1 VSPRGFFLALEGVE
15 GAGKT
20 TQARLLVEWLASEGV
35 PHRSA
40 REPGG
45 TPVGEAIRRVL
56 LDAPDLAVPAETEL
70 LLMLAARAAYV
81 RDVVRPALARG
92 EVMISDRFEL
102 STFAYQGLARGL
114 GLDWVRALNAFATGG
129 LSPDLTVIF
138 DVSVSEGRQ
147 RQSAAG
153 KARDRMEREDS
164 VFQEA
169 VGRAYRELAATEPA
183 VFLLDGAGSEDEV
196 QARLRHLL
204 ASRLPEPF
212 HSGRG

>member
-1 VSPRGFFLALEGVE
+1 MSARGFFVALEGVE

-20 TQARLLVEWLASEGV
+20 TQARLLGEWLSNEGI
-35 PHRSA
+35 PHRVA

-56 LDAPDLAVPAETEL
+56 LDAPDVEVPAETEL

-81 RDVVRPALARG
+81 RDVVRPVLARG

-114 GLDWVRALNAFATGG
+114 GLDRVRALNAFATGG
-129 LSPDLTVIF
+129 LSPDLTVVF
-138 DVSVSEGRQ
+138 DVSVTEGRE
-147 RQSAAG
+147 RQGTAG
-153 KARDRMEREDS
+153 KVHDRMEREDAD
-164 VFQEA
+164 FQQA
-169 VGRAYRELAATEPA
+169 VGRAYRQLAANEEA
-183 VFLLDGAGSEDEV
+183 VVLLDGAGSEDEV

-212 HSGRG
+212 HSARG

>member
-1 VSPRGFFLALEGVE
+1 MSARGFFVALEGVE

-20 TQARLLVEWLASEGV
+20 TQARLLGEWLSNEGI
-35 PHRSA
+35 PHRVA

-56 LDAPDLAVPAETEL
+56 LDAPDVEVPAETEL

-81 RDVVRPALARG
+81 RDVVRPVLERG

-114 GLDWVRALNAFATGG
+114 GLDRVRALNAFATGG
-129 LSPDLTVIF
+129 LSPDLTVVF
-138 DVSVSEGRQ
+138 DVSVTEGSERQ
-147 RQSAAG
+147 GAAG
-153 KARDRMEREDS
+153 KAHDRMEREDAD
-164 VFQEA
+164 FQQA
-169 VGRAYRELAATEPA
+169 VGRAYRQLAANEVA
-183 VFLLDGAGSEDEV
+183 VVLLDGAGSEDEV

-212 HSGRG
+212 HSARG

>member
-1 VSPRGFFLALEGVE
+1 VSKGFFLALEGVE

-20 TQARLLVEWLASEGV
+20 TQARLLGEWLSSEGV
-35 PHRSA
+35 PHRVA

-56 LDAPDLAVPAETEL
+56 LDAPELDVPAETEL

-81 RDVVRPALARG
+81 RDVVRPVLERG
-92 EVMISDRFEL
+92 EMMVSDRFEL

-114 GLDWVRALNAFATGG
+114 GVERVRTLNAFATGG
-129 LSPDLTVIF
+129 LTPDLTVVF

-147 RQSAAG
+147 RQGAAG
-153 KARDRMEREDS
+153 KAHDRMEREDS
-164 VFQEA
+164 AFLDA
-169 VGRAYRELAATEPA
+169 VGRAYRELARTEPA
-183 VFLLDGAGSEDEV
+183 VVLLDGAGSEHEV
-196 QARLRHLL
+196 QGRRRGLL

-212 HSGRG
+212 SSARG